1 MVASLA
7 LHDWIVPPGG
17 ASPQNALSM
26 NFQQLRSVREAVR
39 CGFNLT
45 DVAHTLH
52 TSQPGVS
59 RQIRELEEEL
69 GIELFVRAGKRLT
82 GLTEPGA
89 HVLPIIERLLLESA
103 NLRHAGQ
110 EFVAQQSGLLS
121 VAATHSQAR
130 YALPVAVQEFRA
142 GFPNVR
148 LHLHQGSPKQVAQML
163 MAGEVDVGIATEA
176 LTEYP
181 QLVALPCYRWTHSVI
196 VPPGH
201 ALLDAPLT
209 LETLSH
215 HPLITYDTGFT
226 GRTRIDDAFAQAG
239 LQPNIALAA
248 MDADVIKT
256 YVELG
261 MGVGI
266 VAGIAFD
273 AERDTDLRA
282 LDAGRLFGI
291 NMTRLAVR
299 RGSYLR
305 QYVYAFIES
314 FAPTLTRAVVEQA
327 LGDEAL
333 ASHAS
338 HYEI

>member
-1 MVASLA
+1 
-7 LHDWIVPPGG
+7 
-17 ASPQNALSM
+17 M

-39 CGFNLT
+39 SGFNLT
-45 DVAHTLH
+45 EAAQTLH

-59 RQIRELEEEL
+59 RQIRELEDEL

-82 GLTEPGA
+82 GLTEPGG
-89 HVLPIIERLLLESA
+89 HVLPIIERVLMESS

-110 EFVAQQSGLLS
+110 EFVAQQSGVLS

-142 GFPNVR
+142 HYPNVR
-148 LHLHQGSPKQVAQML
+148 LHLHQGSPKQIVQML
-163 MAGEVDVGIATEA
+163 LEGEVDVGIATEA
-176 LTEYP
+176 LADYP
-181 QLVALPCYRWTHSVI
+181 QLLALPCYRWTHSVI

-209 LETLSH
+209 LEALAQ

-226 GRTRIDDAFAQAG
+226 GRTRIDDAFVQHG
-239 LQPNIALAA
+239 LTPNIALAA

-256 YVELG
+256 YVGLG

-266 VAGIAFD
+266 VANIAYE
-273 AERDTDLRA
+273 AERDTQLRA
-282 LDAGRLFGI
+282 IDAGHLFGI
-291 NMTRLAVR
+291 NLTKLAVR

-305 QYVYAFIES
+305 GYVYAFIES
-314 FAPTLTRAVVEQA
+314 FAPTLTRSVVDQA
-327 LGDEAL
+327 LSDEATL
-333 ASHAS
+333 A
-338 HYEI
+338 

>member
-1 MVASLA
+1 
-7 LHDWIVPPGG
+7 
-17 ASPQNALSM
+17 M

-45 DVAHTLH
+45 EVANTLH

-59 RQIRELEEEL
+59 RQIRELEDEL

-82 GLTEPGA
+82 GLTEPGG
-89 HVLPIIERLLLESA
+89 HVLPIIERMLLEST

-121 VAATHSQAR
+121 IAATHSQAR
-130 YALPVAVQEFRA
+130 YAMPVAVQEFRTQ
-142 GFPNVR
+142 FPNVK

-181 QLVALPCYRWTHSVI
+181 QLVALPCFRWTHSVI

-201 ALLDAPLT
+201 PLLDTPLT
-209 LETLSH
+209 LETLAQ

-226 GRTRIDDAFAQAG
+226 GRTRIDEAFGQRG
-239 LQPNIALAA
+239 LQPNIVLAA

-256 YVELG
+256 YVALG

-266 VAGIAFD
+266 VAGIAYD
-273 AERDTDLRA
+273 AERDTELRA

-291 NMTRLAVR
+291 NLTRLAVR
-299 RGSYLR
+299 RGTYLR
-305 QYVYAFIES
+305 KYVYAFIES
-314 FAPTLTRAVVEQA
+314 FAPTLTRAVVELA
-327 LGDEAL
+327 LGDEAN
-333 ASHAS
+333 AS
-338 HYEI
+338 HYDI